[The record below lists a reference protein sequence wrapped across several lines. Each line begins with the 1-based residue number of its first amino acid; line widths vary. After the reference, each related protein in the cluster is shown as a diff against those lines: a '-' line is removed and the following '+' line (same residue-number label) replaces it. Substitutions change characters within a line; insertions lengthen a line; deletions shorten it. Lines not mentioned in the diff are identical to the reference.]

1 MNPSIR
7 RPLIAALLGTLFLL
21 ALGVGFAA
29 SSAGEE
35 EKPVER
41 VGSDAVPLD
50 APAAA
55 AENPR
60 LAEADAL
67 PAMARKPE
75 PPPKPADEPEPE
87 PDVETFT
94 EEPVA
99 PEPVA
104 PEPVAPAIPEP
115 APAPAPPPPVEF
127 DDEG

>member
-1 MNPSIR
+1 MNPSIS
-7 RPLIAALLGTLFLL
+7 RPLVAALLGVLFLL

-35 EKPVER
+35 EKPVKR
-41 VGSDAVPLD
+41 VGSEAVPLD
-50 APAAA
+50 VPAAG
-55 AENPR
+55 AESPG
-60 LAEADAL
+60 LGEADRL

-75 PPPKPADEPEPE
+75 PPPEPVDEPEPE

-104 PEPVAPAIPEP
+104 PPAPEPAPAP